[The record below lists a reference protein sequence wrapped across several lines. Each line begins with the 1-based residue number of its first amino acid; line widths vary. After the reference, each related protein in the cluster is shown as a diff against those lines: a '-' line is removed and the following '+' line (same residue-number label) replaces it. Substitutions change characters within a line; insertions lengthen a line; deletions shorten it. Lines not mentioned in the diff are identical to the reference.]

1 MKKRIFGAALL
12 IVIAVTAGWNFNQS
26 KNEVVLSE
34 LALANIE
41 AIAQGELQ
49 SGVDADT
56 LKTVTENG
64 LVEWVEATFMSVNVF
79 LGPIIYFVFN

>member
-12 IVIAVTAGWNFNQS
+12 IAIAVTAGWNFNQS

-41 AIAQGELQ
+41 AIAKGNF
-49 SGVDADT
+49 SPV
-56 LKTVTENG
+56 
-64 LVEWVEATFMSVNVF
+64 
-79 LGPIIYFVFN
+79 